1 MDGVAIVKDESG
13 RNGHSKRCQVADH
26 PAEKRPKKED
36 PENRNQP
43 CQDDRKPQG
52 PEVAAEKFQ
61 RSVKNIEMEWS
72 MVIGWVIGVV
82 PGFGHLIAEPTV
94 DSFVEMGGFQVQI
107 GKPNNRCEQQDQRRK

>member
-36 PENRNQP
+36 PENRNQT

-52 PEVAAEKFQ
+52 PEVAAEDSASLNTINLEHGVAYREDLNVQQGGEGFANAP
-61 RSVKNIEMEWS
+61 SV
-72 MVIGWVIGVV
+72 
-82 PGFGHLIAEPTV
+82 
-94 DSFVEMGGFQVQI
+94 
-107 GKPNNRCEQQDQRRK
+107 